1 MASSSALRTSRTP
14 IVERSRQAVAA
25 KSAQVILKLVPDVSS
40 GARATQKYFATFL
53 SGVTVVG
60 LLALLGVNTLLAQ
73 DAFKLSNLKI
83 QAKTLADQREA
94 VARQMD
100 SISSP
105 AALAH
110 QARLLGMKP
119 SDSPVFLNLTPK
131 LKVDKNNG

>member
-1 MASSSALRTSRTP
+1 MASTNAMRTARTP

-40 GARATQKYFATFL
+40 GARATQKYFALFL
-53 SGVTVVG
+53 TGVTVAG

-73 DAFKLSNLKI
+73 DAFKLSNLKSE
-83 QAKTLADQREA
+83 AKALADQREA

-105 AALAH
+105 SALAR
-110 QARLLGMKP
+110 QAYMLGMKP
-119 SDSPVFLNLTPK
+119 SDSPVFLNLTAKPK
-131 LKVDKNNG
+131 VKVKNG